1 MHGKAGA
8 EGWRLRLRCI
18 FCREEEKELRRDK
31 VSGPVCQGWGSTR
44 KAIFTL
50 TQGMGRT
57 LGDLRWWRWIPT
69 ATQGPA
75 PRALRF

>member
-8 EGWRLRLRCI
+8 EGWRLRYCCS
-18 FCREEEKELRRDK
+18 FCREEEQELRRDK
-31 VSGPVCQGWGSTR
+31 VLGPVCQGWGSTR
-44 KAIFTL
+44 KASFTL

-57 LGDLRWWRWIPT
+57 LGVPVIPT